1 MKKLQEYLIAEAKKS
16 EAKQVPIGWRKGS
29 TQGRISNE
37 GLEIIR
43 QFLEG
48 EDNDGE
54 TFKYSKRTN
63 VDLERVRKNMKLGLN
78 KQSPLGDILGRKGI
92 MNKSSAGAK
101 RLQLIFRSC
110 QQSGAVEKGLG
121 GYVLELNSEWSKLA
135 NTEKSSEKILKF
147 WVNTL
152 YNVYKQ
158 TGSSDRVQLKFFFKG
173 NLLLVDEPSKK

>member
-1 MKKLQEYLIAEAKKS
+1 MRTLQEYLIAETK
-16 EAKQVPIGWRKGS
+16 EPKQNQTPLGWRKGS

-37 GLEIIR
+37 GLAIIR

-54 TFKYSKRTN
+54 TFKYSTRTN
-63 VDLERVRKNMKLGLN
+63 VDLERVRKNMKLGLG
-78 KQSPLGDILGRKGI
+78 KTASLGDILGRKGV
-92 MNKSSAGAK
+92 MNRNSPGAK

-110 QQSGAVEKGLG
+110 QQSGAIQKGLG
-121 GYVLELNSEWSKLA
+121 GYILELNPEWSKLA
-135 NTEKSSEKILKF
+135 NTSKSSEKILMF
-147 WVNTL
+147 WLNTL

-158 TGSSDRVQLKFFFKG
+158 TGSSDKTQLKFFFKG